1 MSESQIGGI
10 IEIPVCREAGLVR
23 TKLGFCLTNS
33 LTWIFVSSIWEVSE
47 IVVNSALRQIQISSL
62 ITSKTSR
69 DVTFYF
75 SLGSFFSPQK
85 KSIDWQRRRKFF
97 FIIISHLDE
106 NHKLI
111 NRFVRL
117 VLCGNFSHVLSLLPL
132 SPSFLIKYFA
142 PGEYWVLSTEYTLHT
157 ERGTI
162 LCSVECCSDLQVT
175 TTYHQDWNKEKWRIT
190 HEYKLLKYK
199 VLFPHYRSIS
209 WLLVLESVKL

>member
-117 VLCGNFSHVLSLLPL
+117 VLCGNFSHVLSLHPL

-142 PGEYWVLSTEYTLHT
+142 PGEYWVHT
-157 ERGTI
+157 AYRKR
-162 LCSVECCSDLQVT
+162 DNPLQCWV
-175 TTYHQDWNKEKWRIT
+175 
-190 HEYKLLKYK
+190 LL
-199 VLFPHYRSIS
+199 RSAS
-209 WLLVLESVKL
+209 NYNLPPGLEQGKMKNYLRV